1 MKNTLLK
8 SLIAIGL
15 SVCIITFYSFLPQNE
30 TEDHPEVPQTK
41 APQSGFWGSRTLS
54 GECPIVDHDSW
65 CAFACIQY
73 FSSKEISQC
82 ELATEL
88 VDISYVGCCYPPLED
103 ETLPGY
109 DEYIRDYN
117 KCFDGIKS
125 TDFYLFASKYDNRVT
140 AYPLYLEGDIGVKE
154 IKETTFPC
162 YLFIQDGAD
171 GHCAIATG
179 VELNVLPPSMQW
191 VVYYCDPDDGQ
202 MYEAT
207 SDLRGIFEKKLYLQM
222 RR

>member
-1 MKNTLLK
+1 MRNTFLK
-8 SLIAIGL
+8 ILTTTGL
-15 SVCIITFYSFLPQNE
+15 PLCIIIFYSFLPQNE
-30 TEDHPEVPQTK
+30 TEESPQTK
-41 APQSGFWGSRTLS
+41 APQSGFWGSRTLN
-54 GECPIVDHDSW
+54 GEGPKTENRNW

-88 VDISYVGCCYPPLED
+88 VDLSYIGCCYPPLED

-125 TDFYLFASKYDNRVT
+125 TDFYPFASKYDNRVT

-154 IKETTFPC
+154 R
-162 YLFIQDGAD
+162 
-171 GHCAIATG
+171 

>member
-1 MKNTLLK
+1 MRNTFLK
-8 SLIAIGL
+8 ILTTTGL
-15 SVCIITFYSFLPQNE
+15 PLCIIIFYSFLPQNE
-30 TEDHPEVPQTK
+30 TEESPQTK
-41 APQSGFWGSRTLS
+41 APQSGFWGSRTLN
-54 GECPIVDHDSW
+54 GEGPKTEDRNW
-65 CAFACIQY
+65 CA
-73 FSSKEISQC
+73 
-82 ELATEL
+82 L
-88 VDISYVGCCYPPLED
+88 GCCYPPLED

-125 TDFYLFASKYDNRVT
+125 TDFYPFASKYDNRVT

>member
-1 MKNTLLK
+1 MRNTFLK
-8 SLIAIGL
+8 ILTTTGL
-15 SVCIITFYSFLPQNE
+15 PLCIIIFYSFLPQNE
-30 TEDHPEVPQTK
+30 TEESPQTK
-41 APQSGFWGSRTLS
+41 APQSGFWGSRTLN
-54 GECPIVDHDSW
+54 GEGPKTEDRNW

-73 FSSKEISQC
+73 LSSKEISQC

-88 VDISYVGCCYPPLED
+88 VDLSYIGCCYPPLED

-125 TDFYLFASKYDNRVT
+125 TDFYPFASKYDNRVT

>member
-1 MKNTLLK
+1 M
-8 SLIAIGL
+8 
-15 SVCIITFYSFLPQNE
+15 CIITFYSFLPQNE

-125 TDFYLFASKYDNRVT
+125 TASKYDNRVT